1 MQGPLLRF
9 GWPQLEANFGQ
20 WTARC
25 CQQSLLE
32 AAYFAG
38 HLALLAAL
46 LCAAAAAPLL
56 WPQPML
62 PSSKGQAEAAAWLS
76 VHNDVAAGRSAGV
89 EAQQGSSQLHPPGSS
104 WDDYRTVKHLELD
117 SDGQAALRRQSDKA
131 HTAGSSS
138 ERPVLLFF
146 LAAAAEA
153 LRGQPALG
161 AAAALG
167 GGVWGAA
174 LALRRWSPHG
184 YRRCRGSLLVANSL
198 IR

>member
-9 GWPQLEANFGQ
+9 GWPQLESNFGQ
-20 WTARC
+20 WMARC

-62 PSSKGQAEAAAWLS
+62 PSSRGQIEAAAWLS
-76 VHNDVAAGRSAGV
+76 GQSAMAASRPAGV
-89 EAQQGSSQLHPPGSS
+89 EVQQGPSQLHQAGSS
-104 WDDYRTVKHLELD
+104 WDDYGTVTHLDL
-117 SDGQAALRRQSDKA
+117 DGQAVLRRQSNSA
-131 HTAGSSS
+131 HVSDSSL
-138 ERPVLLFF
+138 ERPVLLSL
-146 LAAAAEA
+146 LAAAVETLRRQAA
-153 LRGQPALG
+153 LR
-161 AAAALG
+161 AAAAFG

-174 LALRRWSPHG
+174 LALRRWSPQGFH
-184 YRRCRGSLLVANSL
+184 RCRSSLLVANRL